1 MRTRPNFGFYGHFN
15 SCICNEGLNLNGME
29 EQEDIFVWLKFIQK
43 KSNATQ
49 TLTTKKFSCGK
60 NVSQYTIVENITDKL
75 IESLLLNYELHE
87 NIKISDFNFKRKFDI
102 ELTLNDNQVLLSSL
116 RKSDLITF
124 QFPIRE
130 DDELIYEQKLV
141 RVKEFIKVIIGTLI
155 RSVYPEANVSDA
167 EGTET
172 EQLLSKQPDRVIL
185 NDYRIYLLLK
195 GLKESEPR
203 NLASHFEK
211 NQNTFTTEDRSNAEK
226 YLTKLKEKYGSDFLI
241 YLTELPEKP
250 FSLKTVNR
258 LFDAISKTKGEIV
271 RLTFDGY
278 NIYEFKLK
286 DNDIVV
292 SCENK
297 IISKIDHEGRVNFI
311 SNDSKEKYITA
322 TLMLYYGRNQNEELI
337 YFGQQT
343 GTCSFCKKPL
353 EDPISV
359 YWGYGKT
366 CADTFHLP
374 WG

>member
-1 MRTRPNFGFYGHFN
+1 
-15 SCICNEGLNLNGME
+15 ME

-43 KSNATQ
+43 DTAYKTV
-49 TLTTKKFSCGK
+49 TTKRRSFGQNDSLESIIDG
-60 NVSQYTIVENITDKL
+60 ITDKL
-75 IESLLLNYELHE
+75 FLSLVL
-87 NIKISDFNFKRKFDI
+87 IFQSQQKVKVSDFNFKRKFDI

-116 RKSDLITF
+116 RKSGLITF
-124 QFPIRE
+124 QFPNSE
-130 DDELIYEQKLV
+130 DHGLIYEQKLA
-141 RVKEFIKVIIGTLI
+141 RVKEFIKVIIGTLV
-155 RSVYPEANVSDA
+155 RSVYPDANVSDS

-172 EQLLSKQPDRVIL
+172 EQLLSKQPDLVIL

-195 GLKESEPR
+195 GLKESEAR
-203 NLASHFEK
+203 NIASNFEK
-211 NQNTFTTEDRSNAEK
+211 NQNTFTTEDRSNAEQ
-226 YLTKLKEKYGSDFLI
+226 YLSKLKEKYGSDFLM

-258 LFDAISKTKGEIV
+258 LFDAMSKTKGEIV
-271 RLTFDGY
+271 RLTFDGS

-292 SCENK
+292 SCEKK